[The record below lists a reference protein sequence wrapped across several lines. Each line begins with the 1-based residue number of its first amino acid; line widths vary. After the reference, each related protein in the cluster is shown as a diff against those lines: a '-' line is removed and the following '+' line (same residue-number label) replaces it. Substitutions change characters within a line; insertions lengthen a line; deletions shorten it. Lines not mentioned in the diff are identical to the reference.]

1 MDEKL
6 YIKAI
11 KYLTQRPH
19 SEKEVRDYLLGKNKK
34 YSYRKFQEKETT
46 EEEKEERQKI
56 LHEKVEAALFKLKQQ
71 KFINDMEF
79 AAWWIEQRSRFK
91 PKGWRVIAMEL
102 KQKGIDKEIIETAH
116 NSDVTTS
123 LPGEKEQALEL
134 VDKRMK
140 KYQGLDRNQLYQKL
154 GGFLARRGF
163 DLDIIRACID
173 EVIKKSV

>member
-19 SEKEVRDYLLGKNKK
+19 SEKEVRDNLFKPYFRVKLPDEQK
-34 YSYRKFQEKETT
+34 QEIQ
-46 EEEKEERQKI
+46 QKI
-56 LHEKVEAALFKLKQQ
+56 NTVIDKLKSQR
-71 KFINDMEF
+71 FINDTDF
-79 AAWWIEQRSRFK
+79 AQWWVEQRSRFK

-102 KQKGIDKEIIETAH
+102 KQKGIDKEIILEVRKT
-116 NSDVTTS
+116 DVTTS
-123 LPGEKEQALEL
+123 LPGEREQAMSIVE
-134 VDKRMK
+134 KRIK